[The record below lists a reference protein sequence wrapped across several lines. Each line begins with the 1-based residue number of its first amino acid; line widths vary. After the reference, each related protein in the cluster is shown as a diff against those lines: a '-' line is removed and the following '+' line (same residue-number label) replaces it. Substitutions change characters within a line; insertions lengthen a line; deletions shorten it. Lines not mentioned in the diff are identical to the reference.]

1 MENIHI
7 HIDLIAGLPFEDL
20 TSFRESFNRAF
31 SLNAD
36 MLQLGFLKLLHGAQ
50 MREQK
55 EKYPCDFSKKP
66 PYEVNFT
73 PWISKENLISLHF
86 TENALDR
93 FVGSG
98 RFPRTNKLIFEI
110 QKRNP
115 FDTLTELG
123 MFTGCESCSLNEYVS
138 KLYSFFGRDK
148 GALRDALISD
158 VATSVKSAT
167 LPNCLNVADRRLKEL
182 KKHLESDDNT
192 RRPKGVM
199 RNVFLLYGE
208 NCGAY
213 VDYDRKSDG
222 KFLLKK
228 IKFETGE

>member
-1 MENIHI
+1 M
-7 HIDLIAGLPFEDL
+7 
-20 TSFRESFNRAF
+20 
-31 SLNAD
+31 
-36 MLQLGFLKLLHGAQ
+36 
-50 MREQK
+50 
-55 EKYPCDFSKKP
+55 
-66 PYEVNFT
+66 
-73 PWISKENLISLHF
+73 
-86 TENALDR
+86 
-93 FVGSG
+93 GSG
-98 RFPRTNKLIFEI
+98 RFKRTAKLIFET

-123 MFTGCESCSLNEYVS
+123 KFTGTKSCPLNEYVG
-138 KLYSFFGRDK
+138 KLYSFFGSDR
-148 GALRDALISD
+148 GELRDALISD
-158 VATSVKSAT
+158 IATSVKSST
-167 LPNCLNVADRRLKEL
+167 LPNCLLIPDNRLKEL